1 MVYGYEWTENT
12 IKFIRIFTKRLEY
25 IWKLILDAEKGRFK
39 KKDVEITGS
48 LFEKIKTKFI
58 PHIMCT

>member
-1 MVYGYEWTENT
+1 MQKKVD
-12 IKFIRIFTKRLEY
+12 L
-25 IWKLILDAEKGRFK
+25 K